1 MGTTGL
7 RTQRCL
13 GVVFVLAWAIR
24 LGAAQANAT
33 LQALERDQ
41 GLIQSAVTEGDLAGA
56 WLRSVSSLYSWKNFP
71 DFPFIVKKIEE
82 SYAWLPKE
90 RVRQEFEGRRALV
103 SQSPDCIAWLH
114 LAVLG
119 ITLEDFPAA
128 SACFQEALKD
138 EGLNQNPFVHA
149 FHGRSL
155 LYQGQVES
163 ATAAYEL
170 AVRTAEI
177 DPATRFR
184 VRHLFL
190 SDLLD
195 AGRLNLILKY
205 ASECL
210 DSEYAL
216 ERAWALENW
225 IYYLWSQGAAEE
237 LGSRVR
243 ELQVLF
249 PTLTVRPELPFEQD
263 RYERAQ
269 TLLREVEQALAGDP
283 VMLMAMDEEATT
295 IDFANGDFQR
305 ALDRLEPWARRF
317 PISDYGTW
325 TDQQTREVGIW
336 VNYVRAAALA
346 RMERL
351 EEAEG
356 EFRKILQHVPFAE
369 FSGRV
374 VDVYGWLGFTLKGQG
389 RLEQARDTLAIAL
402 TLDVSRAD
410 ASITKGLPH
419 DFSQERVRSG
429 ETSSQLR
436 ASIVKQYEELQASPE
451 TPNEGGN

>member
-1 MGTTGL
+1 M
-7 RTQRCL
+7 
-13 GVVFVLAWAIR
+13 
-24 LGAAQANAT
+24 
-33 LQALERDQ
+33 QALERDQ
-41 GLIQSAVTEGDLAGA
+41 GLIQTAVTDGDLAGA
-56 WLRSVSSLYSWKNFP
+56 WLRSVSSLYSWKDYP
-71 DFPFIVKKIEE
+71 DFPSIVKKIEE

-103 SQSPDCIAWLH
+103 SQTPDCIAWLH

-119 ITLEDFPAA
+119 MTLEDFPAA
-128 SACFQEALKD
+128 SACFRESLKD
-138 EGLNQNPFVHA
+138 AGLSLNPFVHA
-149 FHGRSL
+149 YHGRSL
-155 LYQGQVES
+155 LYQGQVEA
-163 ATAAYEL
+163 ATAEYEL
-170 AVRTAEI
+170 AVRSAQI

-210 DSEYAL
+210 DSDYAL

-225 IYYLWSQGAAEE
+225 IYYLWSQGASEE

-243 ELQVLF
+243 ELQALF

-269 TLLREVEQALAGDP
+269 TLLREVERALAGDP

-295 IDFANGDFQR
+295 IDFANGEFQK

-317 PISDYGTW
+317 PISEYGTW
-325 TDQQTREVGIW
+325 TDVQTKEVGVW
-336 VNYVRAAALA
+336 VNYVHAAALA
-346 RMERL
+346 RLGRL
-351 EEAEG
+351 QEAES
-356 EFRKILQHVPFAE
+356 EFRKILLHVPFAE

-374 VDVYGWLGFTLKGQG
+374 VDVYGWLGYALKAQG
-389 RLEQARDTLAIAL
+389 RLEEARDTLTIAL

-410 ASITKGLPH
+410 ASTTKGLPH
-419 DFSQERVRSG
+419 DFSQERVKSG

-436 ASIVKQYEELQASPE
+436 ASIVKQYEELQATPQ
-451 TPNEGGN
+451 TPNGGGN